1 MGQDVMSLISNVGR
15 KAPSTRLLIAGIYAC
30 LTAGAI
36 TMVYP
41 FLLMISG
48 SFKTNVDRNDFDIVP
63 SFFYDN
69 AALYRKHMECKYN
82 NSLTKFNPYNRS
94 RVYEFR
100 LINPPEQVSIQKVND
115 WKEFEASEKIEPGW
129 YNLGYMFH
137 TGDRLLLRKQR
148 EFRKRLGDLSN
159 NDISIFNTKFDNQVK
174 SWIAVGSI
182 IERLTERRYQ
192 LGGTPIENEF
202 YRFKSAQPAWFR
214 SYPSLDGLFVQTFL
228 EPIYGRDIRGYNRA
242 HGTAYTNYNDIIL
255 SSSAPQ
261 NIFEKKDWERFV
273 RDELN
278 LQFIQINQAAK
289 PLFTQFLSERYN
301 GNLRQINSRYTT
313 SYISFDGIPFPSDLL
328 HTSNQLVDW
337 AEFVRHVPTEHITI
351 ISPEIK
357 FRHFLAGRYSND
369 LSALNRTHKTFY
381 KSFNS
386 IPMPTSEVD
395 YSDFLANKK
404 EIRAEFVSANYK
416 QVMDYIF
423 LHGRALSNTVIYCVL
438 AVVFALTINPI
449 AAYAL
454 SRFKLPSTYKV
465 LLFCMATMAFPPAV
479 AMIPSFLMLK
489 HLNMLNTFA
498 ALILPGVA
506 NGFNIFLLKGFFDSL
521 PRELYESAEIDG
533 ASEWTIFWHIT
544 MSLSKPILAVL
555 ALGAFTAAYGNFMFA
570 FILCPDEEMWTL
582 MVFLYQLQVEGHMGL
597 TFAALLVAAIPTFIA
612 FVLCQK
618 VIMQGIVVPV
628 EK

>member
-1 MGQDVMSLISNVGR
+1 MSLISNVGR
-15 KAPSTRLLIAGIYAC
+15 KAPSTKMLIAGIYAC

-41 FLLMISG
+41 FLIMISG
-48 SFKTNVDRNDFDIVP
+48 SFKTNVDRNDFDIIP
-63 SFFYDN
+63 SFFHDDST
-69 AALYRKHMECKYN
+69 LYRKHLECKYN
-82 NSLTKFNPYNRS
+82 NSLTKYNPYNRS

-100 LINPPEQVSIQKVND
+100 LINRPEQVNRQKVSD
-115 WKEFEASEKIEPGW
+115 WKEFEASGIMTSGW

-148 EFRKRLGDLSN
+148 EFRNRLADLST
-159 NDISIFNTKFDNQVK
+159 NDIMVFNAKFDNQVQ
-174 SWIAVGSI
+174 SWVAVGGI
-182 IERLTERRYQ
+182 VERLTERRYQ
-192 LGGTPIENEF
+192 LGGTPIEKEF
-202 YRFKSAQPAWFR
+202 YNFKSQQPEWFR
-214 SYPSLDGLFVQTFL
+214 TYPSLDGLFVQTFL
-228 EPIYGRDIRGYNRA
+228 EPIYSRDISAYNRS
-242 HGTAYTNYNDIIL
+242 HNTAYTNYSEISLLTIE
-255 SSSAPQ
+255 PR
-261 NIFEKKDWERFV
+261 NIVEKKDWELFV
-273 RDELN
+273 RDEVN
-278 LQFIQINQAAK
+278 LQFILVNQAAK
-289 PLFTQFLSERYN
+289 PLFSQYLSDRYN
-301 GNLRQINSRYTT
+301 NDLKQINVRYGT
-313 SYISFDGIPFPSDLL
+313 SYTSFDSIPFPNDLL

-337 AEFVRHVPTEHITI
+337 AEFIRRVPSQHITI
-351 ISPEIK
+351 TSPEIE
-357 FRHFLAGRYSND
+357 FRHFLVKKYRND
-369 LSALNRTHKTFY
+369 LSAVNLAHKAHY

-386 IPMPTSEVD
+386 IPLPTSEVD

-404 EIRAEFVSANYK
+404 EIRSEFISANYK
-416 QVMDYIF
+416 QVMDYIL

-438 AVVFALTINPI
+438 AVVFALTINPV

-454 SRFKLPSTYKV
+454 SRFKLPSTYKI

-479 AMIPSFLMLK
+479 AMIPSFLLLK
-489 HLNMLNTFA
+489 HLDMLNTFS

-521 PRELYESAEIDG
+521 PRELYESAEMDG
-533 ASEWTIFWHIT
+533 AGEWTIFWHIT

-570 FILCPDEEMWTL
+570 FILCPDEKMWTL
-582 MVFLYQLQVEGHMGL
+582 MVFLYQLQIEGHMGL

-618 VIMQGIVVPV
+618 VIMRGIVVPV